1 MPTDYQPIPTPLRQR
16 WKVFRTEFLPL
27 GMLLLSAVAVYM
39 LWDLEVTPVGLPGE
53 VYGQHSEVPAP
64 ATGWIRGLALE
75 PFSEVRAGDILAQIE
90 VMPAPRMEAA
100 LAVLQA
106 ELALMERGGLD
117 PILDQQRNLLNEE
130 SLKRDWLQA
139 RADLASLRVRARQA
153 ELDFRRI
160 SQLFEREQVSA
171 SDFDQARATFEA
183 LSAEE
188 TERAHLVESLERA
201 VQRVRGPENGN
212 DGLASLMQG
221 TLALQETRLRAL
233 EAELLPIPLIAP
245 ISGIVTELFRTEGEF
260 AQAGTP
266 LMTLRATEPE
276 FIVGYLK
283 MPTRWEPTVGTSV
296 WIDLPDGRRRDAQ
309 PAQVLRVGAHF
320 EPMGPAFQH
329 PVALREERA
338 LPIKISLPPDLPL
351 RPGQIVQIRPE

>member
-1 MPTDYQPIPTPLRQR
+1 MPSDYQPIPTPLSQR
-16 WKVFRTEFLPL
+16 WKAFRTEILPL
-27 GMLLLSAVAVYM
+27 GMLLLSVVTVYI
-39 LWDLEVTPVGLPGE
+39 LWDMEVTPVGLPGE
-53 VYGQHSEVPAP
+53 VYGRQSEVPAP
-64 ATGWIRGLALE
+64 ASGWIRGLALE
-75 PFSEVRAGDILAQIE
+75 PFAEVRAGDLLAHIE
-90 VMPAPRMEAA
+90 IMPAPRVEAA
-100 LAVLQA
+100 LAVLRA

-130 SLKRDWLQA
+130 SLNRDWLQA

-160 SQLFEREQVSA
+160 SQLFQREQVSA

-188 TERAHLVESLERA
+188 AERARLVETLARA
-201 VQRVRGPENGN
+201 VERVRGPAEEEG
-212 DGLASLMQG
+212 GLASLMQG

-233 EAELLPIPLIAP
+233 EAELLPVPLLAP
-245 ISGIVTELFRTEGEF
+245 ISGVVTEIFRAEGEF

-266 LMTLRATEPE
+266 LMILRAQEAE
-276 FIVGYLK
+276 FIVGYLR
-283 MPTRWEPTVGTSV
+283 MPARWEPAIGMPVLV
-296 WIDLPDGRRRDAQ
+296 DLPEARRRDAQ
-309 PAQVLRVGAHF
+309 PAHILRIGSQF
-320 EPMGPAFQH
+320 EPLGPAFQA

-338 LPIKISLPPDLPL
+338 LPIKISLPPDLSL

>member
-1 MPTDYQPIPTPLRQR
+1 MPPPPHGGR
-16 WKVFRTEFLPL
+16 L
-27 GMLLLSAVAVYM
+27 GC
-39 LWDLEVTPVGLPGE
+39 
-53 VYGQHSEVPAP
+53 PASRIGP
-64 ATGWIRGLALE
+64 DGTGAGSIR
-75 PFSEVRAGDILAQIE
+75 SS
-90 VMPAPRMEAA
+90 
-100 LAVLQA
+100 
-106 ELALMERGGLD
+106 
-117 PILDQQRNLLNEE
+117 DQQRNLLNEE

-233 EAELLPIPLIAP
+233 EAELLPIRSSPP
-245 ISGIVTELFRTEGEF
+245 F
-260 AQAGTP
+260 
-266 LMTLRATEPE
+266 
-276 FIVGYLK
+276 
-283 MPTRWEPTVGTSV
+283 
-296 WIDLPDGRRRDAQ
+296 
-309 PAQVLRVGAHF
+309 PA
-320 EPMGPAFQH
+320 
-329 PVALREERA
+329 
-338 LPIKISLPPDLPL
+338 S
-351 RPGQIVQIRPE
+351 